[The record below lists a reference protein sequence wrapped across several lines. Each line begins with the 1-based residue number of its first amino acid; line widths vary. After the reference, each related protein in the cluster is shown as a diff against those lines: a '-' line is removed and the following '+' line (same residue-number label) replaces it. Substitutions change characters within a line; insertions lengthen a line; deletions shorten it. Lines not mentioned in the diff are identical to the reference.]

1 MAGRSVTGTT
11 QSSRSNGASR
21 RLSRAITKQLAGF
34 VGVGESEARAVK
46 WENRRKHFAHT
57 MGNLKPQYTDQKFVD
72 NDGAS
77 HSRTTLPIAYQRK
90 QSVAAMTFHGISNA
104 IVSLSFSDGRHG

>member
-11 QSSRSNGASR
+11 QSSRSDGASR
-21 RLSRAITKQLAGF
+21 RQSRAIAKQLTGF

-57 MGNLKPQYTDQKFVD
+57 MGHLKPQYTDLKFVD
-72 NDGAS
+72 KEGAS
-77 HSRTTLPIAYQRK
+77 HSRTTLPIAYQIK
-90 QSVAAMTFHGISNA
+90 QSVAAMTFIRIRNA
-104 IVSLSFSDGRHG
+104 HVGESLILQ